1 MKRLALLSVLA
12 LGACASGNQLTA
24 PRCPD
29 KNEAVANVPG
39 LAPVVW
45 DNQYSTFL
53 RFPGHQ
59 SIPSITA
66 LGQDGKER
74 AVNTSPNP
82 ESGLVMIHGVYPT
95 IMLRDASRVACVH
108 NRAFDHVGRAYD
120 EGAME

>member
-1 MKRLALLSVLA
+1 MRNIALLCMLSLA
-12 LGACASGNQLTA
+12 ACATGERLTA
-24 PRCPD
+24 PKCPD
-29 KNEAVANVPG
+29 ASEAVANVPG

-59 SIPSITA
+59 AIPSITA

-74 AVNTSPNP
+74 TVNTSPNN